1 MQRLCFL
8 KKGATKQPELK
19 KTQGLIKSI
28 TILFIG
34 PGIEKNWYPVFQTVL
49 FIIIASNTPYY

>member
-1 MQRLCFL
+1 ML
-8 KKGATKQPELK
+8 PEEGSHQAARTE

-49 FIIIASNTPYY
+49 FIIIDSNTPYY